1 MRNKNSCIFILL
13 LTICLGGCANNIIP
27 RASQDTKE
35 FVTTESEKKMDKLN
49 SNEVNKISAYVLGK
63 ECFSSKEEQLHD
75 IKGMLSRLSENN
87 MNELSKAEDGLSYE
101 GGCTQ
106 LNVYTDGELQYS
118 LELIETEEYTVVRI
132 EKEGTSFY
140 YDISADDQKLFHDI
154 YNGIYE
160 ENAS

>member
-1 MRNKNSCIFILL
+1 MMKRIRSGKIFILL
-13 LTICLGGCANNIIP
+13 LVMCLGGCANNVTP
-27 RASQDTKE
+27 GSSQDTKTSM
-35 FVTTESEKKMDKLN
+35 TTESEKKMDKLN
-49 SNEVNKISAYVLGK
+49 FKEVNKISAYVLGK
-63 ECFSSKEEQLHD
+63 ECFSSKEEQIHD

-87 MNELSKAEDGLSYE
+87 MNELPKAEDE

-106 LNVYTDGELQYS
+106 LNVYTDEELQYS

>member
-1 MRNKNSCIFILL
+1 M
-13 LTICLGGCANNIIP
+13 
-27 RASQDTKE
+27 
-35 FVTTESEKKMDKLN
+35 
-49 SNEVNKISAYVLGK
+49 LGK
-63 ECFSSKEEQLHD
+63 ECFSSKEEQIHD

-87 MNELSKAEDGLSYE
+87 MNELPKAEDGLSYE

-106 LNVYTDGELQYS
+106 LNVYTDEELQYS